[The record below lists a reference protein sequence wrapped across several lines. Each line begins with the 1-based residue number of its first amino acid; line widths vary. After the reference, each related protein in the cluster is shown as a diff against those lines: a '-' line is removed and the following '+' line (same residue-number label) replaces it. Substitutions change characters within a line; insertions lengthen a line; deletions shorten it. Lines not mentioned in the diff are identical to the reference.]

1 MNHKIQAALNIQ
13 LHNGIITVYH
23 SDETILL
30 SWDASQKDW
39 DKIWYTL
46 QKLNDMASLKEKAVN
61 DMHNRIDN
69 MSSEEVLNLANL
81 LNLK

>member
-13 LHNGIITVYH
+13 LHNGIITVYD

-61 DMHNRIDN
+61 DMHNRINN